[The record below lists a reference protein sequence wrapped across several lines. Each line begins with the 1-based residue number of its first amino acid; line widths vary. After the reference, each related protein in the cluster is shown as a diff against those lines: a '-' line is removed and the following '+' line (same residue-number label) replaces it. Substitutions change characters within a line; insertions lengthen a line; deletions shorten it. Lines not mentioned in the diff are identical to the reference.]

1 MNGTIRV
8 AALLAILACL
18 PLAARQAQ
26 PPTFG
31 TGNRTVAVYAT
42 VTGAR
47 GRLVPDLTRDD
58 FTIDDNGKPQPLT
71 LFANEIQPITLIMLL
86 DRSGSMKTNFE
97 LEEHAAEAFVAQMLP
112 GDKARIGSFAKYI
125 QIDPE
130 EFTSD
135 RDRLIKILRTELQQ
149 DGPTPL
155 WNAVDRGIDKLLIEQ
170 GRRVIL
176 VFTDGVDMPM
186 NFASHNKSLKD
197 VMKRAEEDDVMV
209 YAIGLAG
216 QNGMPAPGPPTDRS
230 RGGMN
235 PGAFGGLGGRGMGAP
250 IGGGRGGQEAEK
262 PDEGLPK
269 IAAATGGGYFELTN
283 VDDLNATFT
292 RVAEE
297 LHHQYALGFTP
308 SKLDGKLHAL
318 DLKILKEGLTARAR
332 RSYLATTP
340 RS

>member
-8 AALLAILACL
+8 AALLATLAGL
-18 PLAARQAQ
+18 PLAARQAAQQ

-31 TGNRTVAVYAT
+31 AGNRTVAVYAT

-86 DRSGSMKTNFE
+86 DRSGSMKPNLE
-97 LEEHAAEAFVAQMLP
+97 LEEKAAEAFVRAMLP
-112 GDKARIGSFAKYI
+112 ADKARIGSFAKYI

-130 EFTSD
+130 DFTSD
-135 RDRLIKILRTELQQ
+135 RDKLINILRNDLQS

-155 WNAVDRGIDKLLIEQ
+155 WNAVDRAIDKLLIEP

-176 VFTDGVDMPM
+176 VFTDGVDEPM
-186 NFASHNKSLKD
+186 DFSGRHKSLKD
-197 VMKRAEEDDVMV
+197 VMKRAEEENVMV

-216 QNGMPAPGPPTDRS
+216 GAAQAQGGRQDP
-230 RGGMN
+230 RGRGMN
-235 PGAFGGLGGRGMGAP
+235 PGAFGGLGGRGL
-250 IGGGRGGQEAEK
+250 GGYSGQQQQLEQ

-269 IAAATGGGYFELTN
+269 IAAATGGGYFELTSP
-283 VDDLNATFT
+283 DALSSTFAK
-292 RVAEE
+292 VADE

-308 SKLDGKLHAL
+308 EKLDGKLH
-318 DLKILKEGLTARAR
+318 DLTVRLSRPDLTARAR
-332 RSYLATTP
+332 KRYAASKLPGGA
-340 RS
+340 